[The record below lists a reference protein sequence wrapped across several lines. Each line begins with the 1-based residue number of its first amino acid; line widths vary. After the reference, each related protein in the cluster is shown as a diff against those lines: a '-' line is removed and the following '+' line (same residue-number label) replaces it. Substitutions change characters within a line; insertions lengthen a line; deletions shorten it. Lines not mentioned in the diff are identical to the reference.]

1 MGDRPLHHDAP
12 DGEPVEPAASSGA
25 PPTVPPWGSAPPMAP
40 AGPPTAPAGPPA
52 SPPAPVPGFGGLR
65 TGGAVPPGFAA
76 VPTQPPPAP
85 AGATPTPG
93 PWVPTAAQPAGIG
106 GLAPATSTP
115 GGRAPTYRYARNAR
129 SPLSLGIAAVAAVV
143 GCTILGAL
151 LQLLV
156 GADGGDGIVTV
167 IAVLTSPILVVIP
180 FVMVI
185 WWVTRIGTNDGS
197 FGLGWVTVGY
207 LTFGSVAQVGQFQ
220 FDVLTSMRPLL
231 IFLILVSGGLSL
243 GLRRILFARIWRA
256 GDLPMVGLS
265 TLAWLPE
272 FVGTQVILW
281 SLLLNLDDDGYQLP
295 TVSSSTLLIG
305 RSLIVFSYLA
315 TVVILLVVTVNQHR
329 VITAEQEQRRTLGRR
344 RPAAF

>member
-1 MGDRPLHHDAP
+1 MTLMLALLESLRNLPLH
-12 DGEPVEPAASSGA
+12 
-25 PPTVPPWGSAPPMAP
+25 
-40 AGPPTAPAGPPA
+40 
-52 SPPAPVPGFGGLR
+52 
-65 TGGAVPPGFAA
+65 
-76 VPTQPPPAP
+76 
-85 AGATPTPG
+85 ATPG
-93 PWVPTAAQPAGIG
+93 W
-106 GLAPATSTP
+106 L
-115 GGRAPTYRYARNAR
+115 
-129 SPLSLGIAAVAAVV
+129 LL

-329 VITAEQEQRRTLGRR
+329 VITAEQEHGCLRVERLLFDRSVAEMAGASSKIYLMAKPAGSATSLEDSAVRDYRRHWTPVHLDFEVDDVSAAVERAVTAGAKLEGAIQSFSWGRQATLSDPFGHG
-344 RPAAF
+344 FCLLGKVG